1 MQTKAAQDVSVIF
14 LLKTVREHD
23 KCLESVALCLA
34 EILRVHTHTHVT
46 WREVFTSIERWT
58 LLSLYHS

>member
-34 EILRVHTHTHVT
+34 EILRVHTHT
-46 WREVFTSIERWT
+46 RYLERGF
-58 LLSLYHS
+58 YVH